1 MESLPD
7 NAAHILVVD
16 DDQRIRDTLAQ
27 YLFQNGYRVTTAA
40 DAATARA
47 YLNLPNVLC
56 VGGSWV
62 APREAVA
69 ARDWPRITALAR
81 AAAALGVPA
90 K

>member
-40 DAATARA
+40 DAR
-47 YLNLPNVLC
+47 
-56 VGGSWV
+56 
-62 APREAVA
+62 R
-69 ARDWPRITALAR
+69 
-81 AAAALGVPA
+81 VPGISVN
-90 K
+90 